1 MFFIHGYLA
10 SGDDWYV
17 NDLKNSLVDKVKP
30 LLISDNA
37 KLREHILYVAQQRNR
52 FWHLNQTSIRCK
64 K

>member
-52 FWHLNQTSIRCK
+52 FWYLDQTSIRCK

>member
-37 KLREHILYVAQQRNR
+37 KLTYPSCGPAKKQILASEPN
-52 FWHLNQTSIRCK
+52 FN
-64 K
+64 